1 MVKLNL
7 RTKSIGT
14 RVSEQEYARLER
26 VVLAAAEDW
35 SIVAGQFNQRRQGSM
50 AVGGELE
57 WFKNRGA
64 VK

>member
-26 VVLAAAEDW
+26 VAQKASKTLAGVVPGGDAE
-35 SIVAGQFNQRRQGSM
+35 
-50 AVGGELE
+50 
-57 WFKNRGA
+57 
-64 VK
+64 